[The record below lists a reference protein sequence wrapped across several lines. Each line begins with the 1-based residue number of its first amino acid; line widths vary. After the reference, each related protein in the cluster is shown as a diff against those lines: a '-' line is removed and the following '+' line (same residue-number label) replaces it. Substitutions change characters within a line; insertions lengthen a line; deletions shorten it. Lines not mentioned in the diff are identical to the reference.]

1 VGKPPRLKNRGGS
14 FLMNANAPTK
24 LNRPL
29 HWFAVATAVAT
40 FLLLGAGG
48 LVTSHEAGMSVPDW
62 PNSYGYN
69 MFAFPISKWTG
80 GIFYEHTHRLWAS
93 VVGLMTYVLV
103 LWIFGKKSRPFMRRS
118 GFILPL
124 IGIASEL
131 LFPNRPLDGVLYGAA
146 GFVSYVASFFW
157 PRCEWSVKWLRW
169 LGIAAFLGVVAQG
182 VLGGLRVTMKM
193 DSLGIFHGVIA
204 QTFFVLTCAIA
215 LFTSR
220 FWQNVA
226 QASRLRSGEK
236 FAGGTPALRSL
247 RSHVLFVTI
256 LIFLQLVL
264 GATMRHQHAGL
275 AISDF
280 PLAHGKIWP
289 DTNPDAIARYNA
301 QRMEATNVNPI
312 TAFQVVLQMFHRIAA
327 LVIFAGVAAAVGLSV
342 KRLGKKD
349 SLTKLAIFWFALIIL
364 QIALGIATIWTNKAA
379 DVATAHVLVGAL
391 SLVTGALWCIIAFG
405 RSLRTATIDFQ
416 SDVAITAFGTF
427 AANK

>member
-1 VGKPPRLKNRGGS
+1 VGKPLRLKNRGGS
-14 FLMNANAPTK
+14 FLMNANAPVK
-24 LNRPL
+24 INRPL
-29 HWFAVATAVAT
+29 HWFAVLTAVAT

-93 VVGLMTYVLV
+93 VVGLMTTILV
-103 LWIFGKKSRPFMRRS
+103 LWLFGKKSRIVLRWSSIIFL
-118 GFILPL
+118 GFGLW
-124 IGIASEL
+124 SL
-131 LFPNRPLDGVLYGAA
+131 LSVTGRAA
-146 GFVSYVASFFW
+146 GLVIVASSLISFGVSFFW
-157 PRCEWSVKWLRW
+157 PRCESSAKWMKWL
-169 LGIAAFLGVVAQG
+169 GVIAFLLVVAQG

-193 DSLGIFHGVIA
+193 DNLGIFHGVIA

-220 FWQNVA
+220 FWIELAVKQKTFSVP
-226 QASRLRSGEK
+226 RG
-236 FAGGTPALRSL
+236 L

-256 LIFLQLVL
+256 LIFLQLII

-289 DTNPDAIARYNA
+289 DTSPDAIARYNA
-301 QRMEATNVNPI
+301 ERMESTNVNPI
-312 TAFQVVLQMFHRIAA
+312 TAFQVILQMFHRIAA

-349 SLTKLAIFWFALIIL
+349 SLTKLAIFWLALIVL
-364 QIALGIATIWTNKAA
+364 QIALGIATIWTDKAA

-405 RSLRTATIDFQ
+405 RSAKMPEVETALFG
-416 SDVAITAFGTF
+416 AFGTF
-427 AANK
+427 AANKR